1 MRGRVKLTGSEA
13 VINLDS
19 TKVTPGELVVPHTNP
34 NLPFPLGTVNK
45 MYQNFTVSVS
55 NAGVLPGGGT
65 YPDLDFDPS
74 VPPGH
79 VLGIVKIDTVTNQVS
94 LNIRNT
100 GPTPNIFVD
109 WVVYC
114 ERKDA
119 GYTNSDYVSIYN
131 NPISGKYETWGTPA
145 YTPDS
150 GAQPTGVNLDI
161 IYGTNNYEFA

>member
-1 MRGRVKLTGSEA
+1 MRGRVRWAANEA
-13 VINLDS
+13 AIDLDS
-19 TKVTPGELVVPHTNP
+19 AQVAPGELVVPHTNP

-55 NAGVLPGGGT
+55 NAGVLAGV

-79 VLGIVKIDTVTNQVS
+79 VLGIVKIDPVANQVS

-100 GPTPNIFVD
+100 GPTPDIFVD

-119 GYTNSDYVSIYN
+119 GYTNSDYVSTYN
-131 NPISGKYETWGTPA
+131 NPISGAYETWGTPA
-145 YTPDS
+145 YTPGS
-150 GAQPTGVNLDI
+150 GAPQTGVNLDLL
-161 IYGTNNYEFA
+161 YGANNYEFA